1 MIKILNSLSGKK
13 EAVPRSSSKPL
24 RMFVCGPTV
33 YDESHIGHARIFLFF
48 DSFARFLRSS
58 GRKVF
63 YLQNI
68 TDVDDKII
76 NRARER
82 GVSPFVLAR
91 RFERSYR
98 STMIQLG
105 ITSVTRYAPASA
117 FIRDIVKQIQTLI
130 KKGVA
135 YEIPKDGWYFDISRF
150 PEYGKLSGRT
160 ALQAEDAVSRIDE
173 TVAKRNRGDFAL
185 WKYVAVPDD
194 LRAPRN
200 GAHVLVNREPAWK
213 MPIGWGRPGWHIE
226 DTAISEHFFG
236 PQYDLHGGANELKFP
251 HHEAEIAQ
259 QESASGKKPFVK
271 IWMHAGVLRVNGE
284 KMSKSL
290 GNFIT
295 ISDFLKARPAVLLRW
310 FVLLHHYRSPINYSD
325 ETVQQAEASLSSVV
339 LFLSKLA
346 FVAQRAKRAR
356 GRIVSPK
363 ALLRF
368 ERAFCGALED
378 DFNTPEAL
386 AAIFSLSDAV
396 GATLWDLSRIEALGI
411 RKQITRSLGMLG
423 ITFPESKIQSRAVQL
438 LAKRELYRGSK
449 QFVQA
454 DALRKQLIALGYEV
468 EDTPLGPFAL
478 KLPWLQPKN

>member
-160 ALQAEDAVSRIDE
+160 ALQAEGEPHDAVARRMLDRLAGHDPE
-173 TVAKRNRGDFAL
+173 
-185 WKYVAVPDD
+185 VPDD
-194 LRAPRN
+194 
-200 GAHVLVNREPAWK
+200 G
-213 MPIGWGRPGWHIE
+213 
-226 DTAISEHFFG
+226 
-236 PQYDLHGGANELKFP
+236 
-251 HHEAEIAQ
+251 
-259 QESASGKKPFVK
+259 
-271 IWMHAGVLRVNGE
+271 
-284 KMSKSL
+284 
-290 GNFIT
+290 
-295 ISDFLKARPAVLLRW
+295 
-310 FVLLHHYRSPINYSD
+310 
-325 ETVQQAEASLSSVV
+325 
-339 LFLSKLA
+339 
-346 FVAQRAKRAR
+346 
-356 GRIVSPK
+356 
-363 ALLRF
+363 
-368 ERAFCGALED
+368 
-378 DFNTPEAL
+378 
-386 AAIFSLSDAV
+386 
-396 GATLWDLSRIEALGI
+396 
-411 RKQITRSLGMLG
+411 
-423 ITFPESKIQSRAVQL
+423 
-438 LAKRELYRGSK
+438 
-449 QFVQA
+449 
-454 DALRKQLIALGYEV
+454 
-468 EDTPLGPFAL
+468 
-478 KLPWLQPKN
+478 